1 MPALVPI
8 ISAMYFGPVEL
19 YRVLAQHPKAIVDVG
34 EHYERQSYRTRTHI
48 IGPNG
53 VQQLVVPIERR
64 SGEKMPMHSVGLS
77 YAETWAQQHLHAIRS
92 AYGNAPWTIHFM
104 DGIEDL
110 LLQRH
115 TRLIDLD
122 LASMR
127 LCTNWLK
134 LECELSI
141 SLEYLQAEPSIHL
154 DLRSSLHPKKA
165 LPSSIAPVQPYP
177 QVFADRHGF
186 RSRMSILDLLCNTG
200 PQARSFLL

>member
-1 MPALVPI
+1 MPALIPI

-19 YRVLAQHPKAIVDVG
+19 YRVLARHPKAIVDVG

-92 AYGNAPWTIHFM
+92 AFGNAPWTIHFTEEI
-104 DGIEDL
+104 DDL

-115 TRLIDLD
+115 TRLIDID
-122 LASMR
+122 LATMR
-127 LCTNWLK
+127 LCTSWLK

-141 SLEYLQAEPSIHL
+141 SMEYVQADPSIHL
-154 DLRSSLHPKKA
+154 DLRSILHPKKP
-165 LPSSIAPVQPYP
+165 LPSSIGHVQPYP

-186 RSRMSILDLLCNTG
+186 QARMSILDLLCNTG
-200 PQARSFLL
+200 PHARQSLL